1 MEISD
6 ITILE
11 QLRNG
16 ADSGLESVKNDFIS
30 SGKPEHAEIAIDF
43 HRSVAG
49 ALNRAISAIENEI
62 RWKQTKD
69 ERPPVGVKALG
80 IIEYDSFGRHYAAY
94 GIVSIDKNGKFNPL
108 GRETDVVTWWAE
120 LPKMPN
126 GAE

>member
-1 MEISD
+1 MEIND

-16 ADSGLESVKNDFIS
+16 ADSGLESLKNDFIS
-30 SGKPEHAEIAIDF
+30 SGKPEHVEIAIDF
-43 HRSVAG
+43 HRSIAG
-49 ALNRAISAIENEI
+49 ALNRAIAAIENE
-62 RWKQTKD
+62 TKWNLT
-69 ERPPVGVKALG
+69 EERRPPVGVKVLG
-80 IIEYDSFGRHYAAY
+80 IIEYDSFGNHYAIY

-108 GRETDVVTWWAE
+108 GRESDVVTWWSE